1 MRTTRGVRFPVELV
15 SCQPFDD
22 FPQQSG
28 VSRTNWIALKYGRA
42 AEQAEKQEEYLC
54 FPAFL
59 LPVVRLYI
67 GGKDRLNFKG
77 RSYNMN
83 RTYLRG
89 DMYYAD
95 LGGESV
101 LSRKVIARF

>member
-1 MRTTRGVRFPVELV
+1 MELV

-42 AEQAEKQEEYLC
+42 AEQAEKQEEYLR
-54 FPAFL
+54 FPGLPSAL
-59 LPVVRLYI
+59 LSGLYI

-95 LGGESV
+95 LGRGGR
-101 LSRKVIARF
+101 L